1 MTVWDDVTEWW
12 ESWSHVWSTL
22 VDVWNRLDDNPLL
35 VNPLDEDGDTPVCS
49 SSSSSDE
56 EE

>member
-49 SSSSSDE
+49 SSSEDE